1 MLLLK
6 IYSKD
11 KIKILGFR
19 SVEFSL
25 FNKRYVQMAIS
36 MSIQDSNL
44 TDQLKETRLRS
55 KPLGKSSGIQQ
66 VSVKTC
72 LTQQIAT
79 VSVWHSSTACKDGL

>member
-66 VSVKTC
+66 VSVKTS

-79 VSVWHSSTACKDGL
+79 VSV